1 MCGITRGRLLSKEN
15 EEIEKSYEK
24 SGADAEQALMSIRV
38 VKAFGQETSEIQ
50 KYINHLSQADKRIHR
65 YSILFGLA

>member
-1 MCGITRGRLLSKEN
+1 MSRGKLLSKEN

-50 KYINHLSQADKRIHR
+50 KYTKHLSQADKRIHK
-65 YSILFGLA
+65 YSVLFGLS